1 MPKTSEAKSS
11 VLGTAGVINQ
21 SVALQDPSLHLVLT
35 IAQAAE
41 ERKGADIT
49 ILRVTEV
56 SSLADYFVIVTG
68 FSKVQVRA
76 IGRSIE
82 ETVEQELQR
91 LPTHREGQA
100 EGTWVL
106 QDYGDVIVHILM
118 PQEREFYDLEA
129 FWGHA
134 ERVNLESVGEIGVGV
149 N

>member
-1 MPKTSEAKSS
+1 MPKSSKAQFSSS
-11 VLGTAGVINQ
+11 VLGTAGVLNQ
-21 SVALQDPSLHLVLT
+21 LTEVQDPSLNLVLT
-35 IAQAAE
+35 IVRAAE

-49 ILRVTEV
+49 VLRVTEV

-76 IGRSIE
+76 IARSIE
-82 ETVEQELQR
+82 ETVEQELEQI
-91 LPTHREGQA
+91 PTRKEGQV

-118 PQEREFYDLEA
+118 PQERDFYDLEA

-134 ERVNLESVGEIGVGV
+134 EHVNLESVIS
-149 N
+149 